1 MQLKNWTKRS
11 VRNKLLLITG
21 TGTAMLLTASLF
33 GMWLAWQMSTA
44 LPPEVAAGFKTQLY
58 YTLGLMIFAI
68 IFAFITFL
76 ALVQKNIVDPAHQLA
91 HDLDRLASG
100 DFSQPVR
107 RTTHDEIGEVAES
120 AEKIRDDLGAIV
132 LSVKNSTEQVLR
144 AASTLADTSQV
155 IVQASQ
161 SQSNAAS
168 STAQAVE
175 QVTANITRGAESADQ
190 VRRLSDSSVTETGTG
205 SRSLTTLAQE
215 VEKGVTTM
223 QEISQSVG
231 IFVSNTATINDMT
244 QQVKDIAD
252 QTNLLA
258 LNAAIEAARAGEY
271 GRGFAV
277 VADEVR
283 KLAEKSAQAANEID
297 GVTRAIEEQ
306 STRVNEALERG
317 QKFLQSSREL
327 TAAASTALQ
336 RTGEAANQTKVGVD
350 SITASV
356 REQSVSSTEIAHNI
370 ENIATMARTNT
381 DSVLQTADSA
391 RHLEELAAALQ
402 AAVARFKV

>member
-1 MQLKNWTKRS
+1 MQLKQWIRRS

-21 TGTAMLLTASLF
+21 MGTVMLLGASLF
-33 GMWLAWQMSTA
+33 GLRLAWQMSKV
-44 LPPEVAAGFKTQLY
+44 LPPESADAFHDQLY
-58 YTLGLMIFAI
+58 FTLGLMLFAI
-68 IFAFITFL
+68 LFAFVTFL
-76 ALVQKNIVDPAHQLA
+76 SLVQKNIVDPAHQLA
-91 HDLDRLASG
+91 RDLDRLAGG
-100 DFSQPVR
+100 DFSQPVQ
-107 RTTHDEIGEVAES
+107 RTTEDEIGEVAQS

-132 LSVKNSTEQVLR
+132 QRVQQSTEQVLR
-144 AASTLADTSQV
+144 AASTLAATSSV

-161 SQSNAAS
+161 NQSTAAS

-175 QVTANITRGAESADQ
+175 QVTSNINLVAESAEN
-190 VRRLSDSSVTETGTG
+190 VRRLSDSSVAETTMG
-205 SRSLTTLAQE
+205 SRSLTTLAEE
-215 VEKGVTTM
+215 VEKGVATM

-258 LNAAIEAARAGEY
+258 LNAAIEAARAGEQ

-306 STRVNEALERG
+306 SKRVNEALERG
-317 QKFLQSSREL
+317 QKFLQSSRDL
-327 TAAASTALQ
+327 TAAASMALQ
-336 RTGEAANQTKVGVD
+336 RTGEAATQTKDGVD

-356 REQSVSSTEIAHNI
+356 KEQSTSSTEIAQNI
-370 ENIATMARTNT
+370 ENIASMARENT
-381 DSVLQTADSA
+381 STVLQTSDSA
-391 RHLEELAAALQ
+391 KHLEELAMTLQ
-402 AAVARFKV
+402 AAVARFRV

>member
-1 MQLKNWTKRS
+1 
-11 VRNKLLLITG
+11 
-21 TGTAMLLTASLF
+21 
-33 GMWLAWQMSTA
+33 LAR
-44 LPPEVAAGFKTQLY
+44 
-58 YTLGLMIFAI
+58 
-68 IFAFITFL
+68 
-76 ALVQKNIVDPAHQLA
+76 
-91 HDLDRLASG
+91 DLDRLAGG
-100 DFSQPVR
+100 DFSQPVQ
-107 RTTHDEIGEVAES
+107 RTTEDEIGEVAQS

-132 LSVKNSTEQVLR
+132 QRVQQSTEQVLR
-144 AASTLADTSQV
+144 AASTLAATSSV

-161 SQSNAAS
+161 NQSTAAS

-175 QVTANITRGAESADQ
+175 QVTSNINLVAESAEN
-190 VRRLSDSSVTETGTG
+190 VRRLSDSSVAETTMG
-205 SRSLTTLAQE
+205 SRSLTTLAEE
-215 VEKGVTTM
+215 VEKGVATM

-336 RTGEAANQTKVGVD
+336 RTGEAANQTKIGVD

-370 ENIATMARTNT
+370 ENIATMARANT

-391 RHLEELAAALQ
+391 RHLEELATALQ